1 MKMPDGVKTITLVVK
16 AGDTIVSIKYQIQG
30 KEGIP
35 RNQQRLIYHG
45 ALEDGY
51 TLSDYNIQKESTLNL
66 ALRIAGGVKTIKK
79 HLKPDQ
85 AIRALQTRAEKF
97 YEQNYEDDISIVDAP
112 MPMEL
117 GSLLNP
123 IHTELTQL
131 QQEEDGVINRSIKTM
146 NTDTL
151 NDMLDIMK
159 ETKGRHSEEKLIKM
173 IQYTLPSLSVLE
185 TAKQHI
191 AKTQHDA
198 TKLMMGIYAREFHA
212 YKNGDAVF
220 GNDAFRDAIKT
231 ELVKREGAS
240 EARAEMPVP
249 ANRACCIQ

>member
-1 MKMPDGVKTITLVVK
+1 MPDGVKTITLVVK

-231 ELVKREGAS
+231 ELVKREGAG
-240 EARAEMPVP
+240 EARAEMP